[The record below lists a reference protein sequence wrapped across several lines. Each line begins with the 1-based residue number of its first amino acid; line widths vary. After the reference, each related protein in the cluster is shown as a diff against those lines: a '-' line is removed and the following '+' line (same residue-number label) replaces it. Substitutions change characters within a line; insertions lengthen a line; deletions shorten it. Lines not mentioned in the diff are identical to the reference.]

1 MTNKIVNITQSSG
14 LILEGG
20 GMRGVFTCGV
30 LDNLM
35 DRDIR
40 FPYTIGVSAGAC
52 NGLSYMSRQ
61 RGRAK
66 YSNIDLLDKYKYI
79 SIKRLL
85 TQGNIMDFE
94 LLFHKFPEEI
104 IPYDYDAYARCSER
118 YEMVT
123 TNCITGKACYYEEK
137 NDHKRIIDIVKAS
150 SSLPFV
156 CPITEVDGI
165 PMLDGGIADSIPLLR
180 ARELGYD
187 KNVVV
192 LTRNKGYRKS
202 SKSSTIPPFIY
213 RKYPLLRKAIAARN
227 SLYNRQVDLIET
239 LEEKGELTVI
249 RPELPIEVGRIE
261 RNISKLLD
269 LYHQGYKLAA
279 AIEFEKE

>member
-1 MTNKIVNITQSSG
+1 
-14 LILEGG
+14 
-20 GMRGVFTCGV
+20 
-30 LDNLM
+30 
-35 DRDIR
+35 
-40 FPYTIGVSAGAC
+40 
-52 NGLSYMSRQ
+52 
-61 RGRAK
+61 
-66 YSNIDLLDKYKYI
+66 
-79 SIKRLL
+79 
-85 TQGNIMDFE
+85 
-94 LLFHKFPEEI
+94 
-104 IPYDYDAYARCSER
+104 
-118 YEMVT
+118 
-123 TNCITGKACYYEEK
+123 
-137 NDHKRIIDIVKAS
+137 
-150 SSLPFV
+150 
-156 CPITEVDGI
+156 
-165 PMLDGGIADSIPLLR
+165 MLDGGIADSIPLLR

-261 RNISKLLD
+261 RNTSKLLD